1 MTAEPNYTPLSE
13 LVYLFVDGETNA
25 AQEEMLF
32 NTLAGN
38 HELQQEL
45 QEAILIRSTLEKDCS
60 ALAVPPET
68 TAALFQKAGFAL
80 PGAAGSGATTTV
92 ATFAGKV
99 YMGLKSLALPALF
112 ALGGAALSAVYFWG
126 NVPTA
131 SNATVDSHAGNAAVS
146 VMREEVQSGAL
157 LSQAPLHRENSN
169 EANRL
174 VNKMMRASVE
184 TIHAPTNGAHLRGE
198 RDAAPHFTAQEY
210 HNGVEVVDNTTYPQ
224 LQVAPMKDAQGE
236 REIPQLSSQ
245 FQPSFIPS
253 VTTLAPASETRLPIT
268 VSMRGLMDLSSFP
281 SAASTAISNEFNNIA
296 LSVGYDVSKDIRL
309 GVEGGRQAMRYF
321 TFENGKNEKSTLHTS
336 IDWAGAFYRQQFSNL
351 TYYEITPYTQVTL
364 GGSMSG
370 PSGRLLAGLCWQ
382 PDRRIALSA
391 GIEGSAFLYQN
402 SAEWYSLR
410 SLGCLYSVEVKF

>member
-1 MTAEPNYTPLSE
+1 MTADPTTPLSE
-13 LVYLFVDGETNA
+13 LVYLFVDGETSA
-25 AQEEMLF
+25 AQEETLF

-38 HELQQEL
+38 PELQQEL

-80 PGAAGSGATTTV
+80 PGAAGVSTV

-99 YMGLKSLALPALF
+99 FYGLKSLALPALF

-126 NVPTA
+126 NMPSPT
-131 SNATVDSHAGNAAVS
+131 NTTVDSHARNAAVS

-157 LSQAPLHRENSN
+157 LSQAPLQRENLN
-169 EANRL
+169 EPNVL
-174 VNKMMRASVE
+174 VNKMMREHAE
-184 TIHAPTNGAHLRGE
+184 TIHAHNNVSNLRGE
-198 RDAAPHFTAQEY
+198 RDAASLFTAQEY
-210 HNGVEVVDNTTYPQ
+210 HNGVEVVDNSTFPQ
-224 LQVAPMKDAQGE
+224 IQVAPMKDAQGE

-253 VTTLAPASETRLPIT
+253 VTTLAPATETTLPIT
-268 VSMRGLMDLSSFP
+268 VSMRGLMELSSFP
-281 SAASTAISNEFNNIA
+281 SVASTAISNEFNNIA

-309 GVEGGRQAMRYF
+309 GLEGGRQAMRYF

-336 IDWAGAFYRQQFSNL
+336 IDWAGAFYRQQFSDL
-351 TYYEITPYTQVTL
+351 TYYGITPYTQVTL

-391 GIEGSAFLYQN
+391 GIEGSTFLYQN

>member
-13 LVYLFVDGETNA
+13 LVYLFVDGETSA
-25 AQEEMLF
+25 AQEETLF

-38 HELQQEL
+38 PELQQEL

-80 PGAAGSGATTTV
+80 PGAAGVSTV

-99 YMGLKSLALPALF
+99 FYGLKSLALPALF

-126 NVPTA
+126 NVPVPT
-131 SNATVDSHAGNAAVS
+131 NTTVDSHTGNAAVS
-146 VMREEVQSGAL
+146 VMREEVKSGAL
-157 LSQAPLHRENSN
+157 LSQAPMSINNQN
-169 EANRL
+169 ESTSM
-174 VNKMMRASVE
+174 VNKAMRAPSFAGKRE
-184 TIHAPTNGAHLRGE
+184 ESLFQEQNGASVITPQDLQNIVE
-198 RDAAPHFTAQEY
+198 ISDNSTFTPITIAPAYAA
-210 HNGVEVVDNTTYPQ
+210 N
-224 LQVAPMKDAQGE
+224 E
-236 REIPQLSSQ
+236 REIPQLSTDVQFHPTLSQ
-245 FQPSFIPS
+245 EVI
-253 VTTLAPASETRLPIT
+253 APAPENTLPIT
-268 VSMRGLMDLSSFP
+268 VSMRGLMEVSSFP
-281 SAASTAISNEFNNIA
+281 SIASSSMSNEFNNIA

-309 GVEGGRQAMRYF
+309 GLEGGRQAMRYF

-336 IDWAGAFYRQQFSNL
+336 IDWAGAFYRQQFSDL
-351 TYYEITPYTQVTL
+351 TYYEITPYTQITL

-391 GIEGSAFLYQN
+391 GIEGSTFLYQN
-402 SAEWYSLR
+402 STEWYSLR

>member
-13 LVYLFVDGETNA
+13 LVYLFVDGETSA
-25 AQEEMLF
+25 AQEETLF

-38 HELQQEL
+38 PELQQEL

-80 PGAAGSGATTTV
+80 PGAAGVSSV

-99 YMGLKSLALPALF
+99 LYGLKSLALPALF

-126 NVPTA
+126 NVPMAPNA
-131 SNATVDSHAGNAAVS
+131 SISATTGNTIISAA
-146 VMREEVQSGAL
+146 RDEVKSGAL
-157 LSQAPLHRENSN
+157 VSQMPISVTNQNESSVLINKTLREH
-169 EANRL
+169 
-174 VNKMMRASVE
+174 SV
-184 TIHAPTNGAHLRGE
+184 PTNTDNKINNLHGE
-198 RDAAPHFTAQEY
+198 RNAAASFTAQEY
-210 HNGVEVVDNTTYPQ
+210 HNAVEFSGNSTFSQ
-224 LQVAPMKDAQGE
+224 IQIAPLKYAANE
-236 REIPQLSSQ
+236 REIPQFSSSPQ
-245 FQPSFIPS
+245 FHPTLTQE
-253 VTTLAPASETRLPIT
+253 VTAPAPENTLPIT
-268 VSMRGLMDLSSFP
+268 VSMRGLMEVSSFP
-281 SAASTAISNEFNNIA
+281 SIASSSSMSNEFNNIA
-296 LSVGYDVSKDIRL
+296 LSVGYEVSKDIRL
-309 GVEGGRQAMRYF
+309 GLEGGRQAMRYF

-336 IDWAGAFYRQQFSNL
+336 IDWAGAFYRQQFSDL

-391 GIEGSAFLYQN
+391 GIEGSTFLYQN
-402 SAEWYSLR
+402 STEWYSLR

>member
-25 AQEEMLF
+25 AQEETLF

-38 HELQQEL
+38 PELQQEL

-68 TAALFQKAGFAL
+68 TAALFQKAGFTL
-80 PGAAGSGATTTV
+80 PGAAGVSSV

-99 YMGLKSLALPALF
+99 LYGLKSLALPALF

-126 NVPTA
+126 NVPAPT
-131 SNATVDSHAGNAAVS
+131 NANVDSHTGNAAVS
-146 VMREEVQSGAL
+146 VMREEVKSGAL
-157 LSQAPLHRENSN
+157 LNQAPISVNSQNESSVLINKTLREH
-169 EANRL
+169 
-174 VNKMMRASVE
+174 SV
-184 TIHAPTNGAHLRGE
+184 PTNTDNKINNLHGE
-198 RDAAPHFTAQEY
+198 RSAAASLATLEY
-210 HNGVEVVDNTTYPQ
+210 HNAVEFSVNSTFPQ
-224 LQVAPMKDAQGE
+224 IQIAPLQYAANE
-236 REIPQLSSQ
+236 REIPQFSTSPQFHPTLTQEVTAPSSEN
-245 FQPSFIPS
+245 
-253 VTTLAPASETRLPIT
+253 TLPIT

-281 SAASTAISNEFNNIA
+281 SAASTVISNEFNNIA
-296 LSVGYDVSKDIRL
+296 LSVGYEVSKDIRL
-309 GVEGGRQAMRYF
+309 GLEGGRQAMRYF

-336 IDWAGAFYRQQFSNL
+336 IDWAGAFYRQQFSDL

-391 GIEGSAFLYQN
+391 GIEGSTFLYQN

-410 SLGCLYSVEVKF
+410 SLGAVYQLEVKF

>member
-38 HELQQEL
+38 PELQQEL

-80 PGAAGSGATTTV
+80 PGAAGSGASTAV

-126 NVPTA
+126 NVPTTPNA
-131 SNATVDSHAGNAAVS
+131 SVSATTGKTIISTARD
-146 VMREEVQSGAL
+146 EVKSGAL
-157 LSQAPLHRENSN
+157 LSQAPISVNSQNESSVLINKTLREH
-169 EANRL
+169 
-174 VNKMMRASVE
+174 SV
-184 TIHAPTNGAHLRGE
+184 PTNTDNKINNLHGE
-198 RDAAPHFTAQEY
+198 RNAAASFTAQEY
-210 HNGVEVVDNTTYPQ
+210 HNAVEFSGNSTCPQ
-224 LQVAPMKDAQGE
+224 IQIAHLQYAANE
-236 REIPQLSSQ
+236 REIPQFSSSPQ
-245 FQPSFIPS
+245 FHPTLTQEVTAPS
-253 VTTLAPASETRLPIT
+253 TENTLPIT
-268 VSMRGLMDLSSFP
+268 VSMRGLMELSSFP
-281 SAASTAISNEFNNIA
+281 SVASTAISNEFNNIA
-296 LSVGYDVSKDIRL
+296 LSIGYDVSKDIRL

-336 IDWAGAFYRQQFSNL
+336 IDWAGAFYRQRFSDL

-410 SLGCLYSVEVKF
+410 SLGAVYQVEIKF